1 MDGPYVTTPIKII
14 VLPRGT
20 CGRITNWFFLIPSF
34 TLLGL
39 LGLLFLIATHD
50 WNPVS
55 DVVWDVLGV
64 ALKKIKLLRLCVSC
78 LFVHIYY

>member
-1 MDGPYVTTPIKII
+1 M
-14 VLPRGT
+14 
-20 CGRITNWFFLIPSF
+20 
-34 TLLGL
+34 GL

-64 ALKKIKLLRLCVSC
+64 ALKRKQKKNKKKLR
-78 LFVHIYY
+78 I